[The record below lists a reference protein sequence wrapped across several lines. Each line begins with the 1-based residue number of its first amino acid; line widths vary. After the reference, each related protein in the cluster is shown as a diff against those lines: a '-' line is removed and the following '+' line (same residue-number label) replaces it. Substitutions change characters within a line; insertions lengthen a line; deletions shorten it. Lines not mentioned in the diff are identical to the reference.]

1 MKYVIPV
8 QYKSVIM
15 LHAQYLAEVKGNTC
29 LSHVFV
35 MASGAVYIIYASI
48 YLETIPKAPGDLPVH
63 RYRVIP

>member
-1 MKYVIPV
+1 
-8 QYKSVIM
+8 M